1 MSPRLLYASLCAM
14 MLAACAEEQ
23 SGNTGPLA
31 APTAPPAFAA
41 SANASFHFREPV
53 VFELTPEVCRQL
65 TTTVTGTGTLRGTVH
80 LSPDGSGGLHFNIHT
95 SAQGTATGA
104 DGSSYRFS
112 YNNNTQTTKEPV
124 PPFEVR
130 TVDKFRLNGQG
141 STPDLFVKQYYD
153 FILNPDGSFTDLRVR
168 VRGDPFCDPI

>member
-1 MSPRLLYASLCAM
+1 EPS
-14 MLAACAEEQ
+14 
-23 SGNTGPLA
+23 
-31 APTAPPAFAA
+31 APPALAA
-41 SANASFHFREPV
+41 SPNASVHFLEPV
-53 VFELTPEVCRQL
+53 NFELTPETCPEL
-65 TTTVTGTGTLRGTVH
+65 STTVTGTGTLRGTVH
-80 LSPDGSGGLHFNIHT
+80 LSPDGSGGLHFHVNT

-141 STPDLFVKQYYD
+141 STPDLFVKQYYH
-153 FILNPDGSFTDLRVR
+153 FILNPDDSFTDIRVR
-168 VRGDPFCDPI
+168 VRGDPACDAI